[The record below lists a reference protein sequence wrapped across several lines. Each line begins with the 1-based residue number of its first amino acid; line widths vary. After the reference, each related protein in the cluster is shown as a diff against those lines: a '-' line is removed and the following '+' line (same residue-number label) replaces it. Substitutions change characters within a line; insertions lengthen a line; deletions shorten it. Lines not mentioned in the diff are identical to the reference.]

1 MVYSPQPVGILFSA
15 FLSFLGFRFLPSIRI
30 LPLRRFSLI
39 NFIQAKRPASG
50 QTFCPGQVPNEDSEG
65 FLCFLIWFKLIG
77 IFCSVLQVEALVFR
91 VDKIANLSHLCF
103 SIHGLSPANT
113 HQTIADIA

>member
-1 MVYSPQPVGILFSA
+1 M
-15 FLSFLGFRFLPSIRI
+15 
-30 LPLRRFSLI
+30 
-39 NFIQAKRPASG
+39 
-50 QTFCPGQVPNEDSEG
+50 
-65 FLCFLIWFKLIG
+65 CFLIWFKLIG